1 MNFRPHRF
9 HSGRCASRSAAHRCA
24 SRASARSAGAPAGPD
39 AAEGIA
45 RAVIDFAVQLLTA
58 DHENVADVLRELEAV
73 GVGQALDAT
82 PHRPAPAPCAFLRV
96 VRIVDGGGAHPA
108 HRVGTTADPFTGPH
122 RTAPH
127 RTRHQAPG
135 TRHQAPGTTMRTS
148 MHRTRCAA
156 AVAGRG

>member
-24 SRASARSAGAPAGPD
+24 SRASARSACAQAGPD

-73 GVGQALDAT
+73 GVGQALDART
-82 PHRPAPAPCAFLRV
+82 GRRPPRVPSFVSCASWTVV
-96 VRIVDGGGAHPA
+96 VRTPPIGWAPPPTRSPD
-108 HRVGTTADPFTGPH
+108 

-127 RTRHQAPG
+127 RTAP
-135 TRHQAPGTTMRTS
+135 HQAPGTTMRTS